1 MYVQKLSYS
10 VYSID
15 PWNIALATSLNDELI
30 ILEMVGM
37 SMILISA
44 ICSSS
49 VEVN

>member
-1 MYVQKLSYS
+1 MCVQKLSYS

-30 ILEMVGM
+30 ILEMGM
-37 SMILISA
+37 SIILISS

-49 VEVN
+49 AEAN